1 LDAPLDLDPL
11 LSIGEALADESSIP
25 PDVEM
30 EHLEIEHQLNT
41 WLDLLPARQRDILE
55 RRYGLNGCELHTL
68 EQLARELHLT
78 RERVRQI
85 QLEALANLRRIV
97 RRCGLSKDALL

>member
-1 LDAPLDLDPL
+1 MHPLELNTPL
-11 LSIGEALADESSIP
+11 TIGEALPDESSMP

-30 EHLEIEHQLNT
+30 EHLEIEHQLHN
-41 WLDLLPARQRDILE
+41 WLALLPARQRDVLE
-55 RRYGLNGCELHTL
+55 RRYGLNGRELHTL

-85 QLEALANLRRIV
+85 QLEALDALRRIV
-97 RRCGLSKDALL
+97 RRRGLSKETLL